1 MSLPRISRVALQ
13 AAATQPGGILYL
25 VVEKT
30 WGEALGCTDA
40 PHELTAEAM
49 QRLTAAQI
57 TLLAYDILRREL
69 MEGGY
74 VQLIHNGYGPFFFLN
89 PFAKAMRLW
98 GLKEL
103 QNDVYAARRLY
114 EKYGSEI
121 ERDCSDEEFMALYE
135 RFEYFDELD
144 DRFQDCEPQYTAAI
158 AEYVEANKGDF
169 LEETE

>member
-13 AAATQPGGILYL
+13 AAATQPGGILHM

-74 VQLIHNGYGPFFFLN
+74 VQLIHNGYGSFFFLN